1 VVEDAEGEIELF
13 AHDCPTLVRT
23 IRGIA
28 ESDTPRMITK

>member
-1 VVEDAEGEIELF
+1 VVEDAKGEIELF
-13 AHDCPTLVRT
+13 AHDCPTLVRI